1 MNEKW
6 LDLSKK
12 VVIVTGGSN
21 GIGEK
26 IVENLVGNGAKAI
39 VADIVKN
46 NQHDGNKSIDY
57 IKCDIS
63 NKSEI
68 EEMVKIVVD
77 KYGRIDA
84 LVNNAG
90 VGRLGMLVDYHG
102 GNPEYEANEDD
113 FDFMVRIN
121 QKGTFLCS
129 QDVARV
135 KIQQQTGVIISIT
148 SEAGIEGSI
157 GQSLYAGTKAA
168 VHAFGLSWAKE
179 LGPYNI
185 RVIGVEPG
193 VNERTNLSDEKML
206 KTQAYIRGQASD
218 NIYGDYR
225 KKIPLGREGKLNE
238 IADLISYLIS
248 DHASYITGT
257 TINITGGKS
266 KG

>member
-129 QDVARV
+129 QAVAHV
-135 KIQQQTGVIISIT
+135 MIQQKSGVIISIT
-148 SEAGIEGSI
+148 SEAGIESVCRNKSGYTCIWLVLGKRI
-157 GQSLYAGTKAA
+157 GTL
-168 VHAFGLSWAKE
+168 
-179 LGPYNI
+179 
-185 RVIGVEPG
+185 
-193 VNERTNLSDEKML
+193 
-206 KTQAYIRGQASD
+206 
-218 NIYGDYR
+218 
-225 KKIPLGREGKLNE
+225 
-238 IADLISYLIS
+238 
-248 DHASYITGT
+248 
-257 TINITGGKS
+257 
-266 KG
+266 